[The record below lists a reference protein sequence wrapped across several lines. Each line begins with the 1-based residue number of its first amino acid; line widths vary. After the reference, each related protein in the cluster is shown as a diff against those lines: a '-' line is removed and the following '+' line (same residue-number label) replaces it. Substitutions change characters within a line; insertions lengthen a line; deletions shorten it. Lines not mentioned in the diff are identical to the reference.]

1 MSYASYGSDILSK
14 RPSYGVTLVS
24 QVTGRF
30 FSGELGVVT
39 QVTRVTPVT
48 DGVTE
53 CLGEKVKLRKLRA
66 NFFLRRF
73 ASYGSYGS
81 YLSYGPIFF

>member
-24 QVTGRF
+24 QVTGQF
-30 FSGELGVVT
+30 FSGELRVVT

-66 NFFLRRF
+66 NFFF
-73 ASYGSYGS
+73 EKVC
-81 YLSYGPIFF
+81 

>member
-24 QVTGRF
+24 QVTDQL
-30 FSGELGVVT
+30 FSGEFRVVT

-53 CLGEKVKLRKLRA
+53 CLGEKVKLRKLRKLRT
-66 NFFLRRF
+66 NFFLE
-73 ASYGSYGS
+73 G
-81 YLSYGPIFF
+81 LLVTVVTVVT

>member
-1 MSYASYGSDILSK
+1 MRKGQ
-14 RPSYGVTLVS
+14 VTEVTKVT
-24 QVTGRF
+24 QVTGQF

-53 CLGEKVKLRKLRA
+53 CLGEKVKLRKLRKLRA
-66 NFFLRRF
+66 NFFLEKVC
-73 ASYGSYGS
+73 
-81 YLSYGPIFF
+81 